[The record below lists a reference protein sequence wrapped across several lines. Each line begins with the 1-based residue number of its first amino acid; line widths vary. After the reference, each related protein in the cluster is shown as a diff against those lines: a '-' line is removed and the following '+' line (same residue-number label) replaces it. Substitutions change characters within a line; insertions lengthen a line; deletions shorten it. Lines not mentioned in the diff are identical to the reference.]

1 MIYSVSGTLAFVEQ
15 NHVVIECG
23 GIGYSIKTS
32 MMTISKLPT
41 TGEQVKLFTHLAVKE
56 DAIDLYGFY
65 DEAERTMFKLLIGVS
80 GVGPKG
86 AVSVLS
92 NLSPERF
99 ALAVASGDAK
109 AIRAPGIGPKTA
121 ERIVLELRDKV
132 SKEQAASGIT
142 GAELPV
148 PAAGVQANA
157 AEAISA
163 LEVLGYA
170 RAEATNAVSSLDG
183 NLSVEELI
191 KRGLKALAGKV

>member
-1 MIYSVSGTLAFVEQ
+1 MT
-15 NHVVIECG
+15 
-23 GIGYSIKTS
+23 
-32 MMTISKLPT
+32 TISKLPAA
-41 TGEQVKLFTHLAVKE
+41 GEKVTLYTHLAVKE
-56 DAIDLYGFY
+56 DAIDLFGFY
-65 DEAERTMFKLLIGVS
+65 DEAERSMFKLLIGVS

-92 NLSPERF
+92 SLTPERF
-99 ALAVASGDAK
+99 ALAVASSDTK

-142 GAELPV
+142 GVELPV
-148 PAAGVQANA
+148 PAPGVQANA

-170 RAEATNAVSSLDG
+170 RAEAANAVASLDSS
-183 NLSVEELI
+183 LSVEELI
-191 KRGLKALAGKV
+191 KRGLKVLAGKV

>member
-1 MIYSVSGTLAFVEQ
+1 MIYSVSGTLALVEQ

-23 GIGYSIKTS
+23 GIGYSVKTS
-32 MMTISKLPT
+32 MTTISKLPAA
-41 TGEQVKLFTHLAVKE
+41 GEKVTLYTHLAVKE
-56 DAIDLYGFY
+56 DAIDLFGFY
-65 DEAERTMFKLLIGVS
+65 DEAERSMFKLLIGVS

-92 NLSPERF
+92 SLTPERF
-99 ALAVASGDAK
+99 ALAVASSDTK

-142 GAELPV
+142 GVELPV
-148 PAAGVQANA
+148 PAPGVQANA

-170 RAEATNAVSSLDG
+170 RAEAANAVASLD
-183 NLSVEELI
+183 NSLSVEELI
-191 KRGLKALAGKV
+191 KRGLKVLAGKV

>member
-1 MIYSVSGTLAFVEQ
+1 MT
-15 NHVVIECG
+15 
-23 GIGYSIKTS
+23 
-32 MMTISKLPT
+32 TISKLPAA
-41 TGEQVKLFTHLAVKE
+41 GEQVTLYTHLAVKE
-56 DAIDLYGFY
+56 DAIDLFGFY
-65 DEAERTMFKLLIGVS
+65 DEAERSMFKLLIGVS

-92 NLSPERF
+92 SLSPERF
-99 ALAVASGDAK
+99 ALAVASSDTK

-142 GAELPV
+142 GVELPV
-148 PAAGVQANA
+148 PAPGVQANA

-170 RAEATNAVSSLDG
+170 RAEAVNAVASLD
-183 NLSVEELI
+183 NSLSVEELI
-191 KRGLKALAGKV
+191 KRGLKVLAGKV

>member
-1 MIYSVSGTLAFVEQ
+1 
-15 NHVVIECG
+15 
-23 GIGYSIKTS
+23 
-32 MMTISKLPT
+32 MTISKLPAV
-41 TGEQVKLFTHLAVKE
+41 GEQIKLYTYLAVKE
-56 DAIDLYGFY
+56 DALDLYGFY
-65 DEAERTMFKLLIGVS
+65 DESERTMFKLLISVS

-86 AVSVLS
+86 AVSILS

-142 GAELPV
+142 GVEIPS
-148 PAAGVQANA
+148 PAVGVQANA

-170 RAEATNAVSSLDG
+170 RAEASNAVASLDAS
-183 NLSVEELI
+183 LSVEELI
-191 KRGLKALAGKV
+191 KHGLKALAGKV

>member
-1 MIYSVSGTLAFVEQ
+1 MT
-15 NHVVIECG
+15 
-23 GIGYSIKTS
+23 
-32 MMTISKLPT
+32 TISKLPAA
-41 TGEQVKLFTHLAVKE
+41 GEKVTLYTHLAVKE
-56 DAIDLYGFY
+56 DAIDLFGFY
-65 DEAERTMFKLLIGVS
+65 DEAERSMFKLLIGVS

-92 NLSPERF
+92 SLTPERF
-99 ALAVASGDAK
+99 ALAVASSDTK

-142 GAELPV
+142 GVELPV
-148 PAAGVQANA
+148 PAPGLQANA

-170 RAEATNAVSSLDG
+170 RAEAANAVASLD
-183 NLSVEELI
+183 NSLSVEELI
-191 KRGLKALAGKV
+191 KQGLKVLAGKV

>member
-1 MIYSVSGTLAFVEQ
+1 MIYSVSGTLALVEQ

-23 GIGYSIKTS
+23 GIGYSVKTS
-32 MMTISKLPT
+32 MTTISKLPAA
-41 TGEQVKLFTHLAVKE
+41 GEKVTLYTHLAVKE
-56 DAIDLYGFY
+56 DAIDLFGFY
-65 DEAERTMFKLLIGVS
+65 DEAERSMFKLLIGVS

-92 NLSPERF
+92 SLTPERF
-99 ALAVASGDAK
+99 ALAVASSDTK

-142 GAELPV
+142 GVELPV
-148 PAAGVQANA
+148 PAPGVQANA
-157 AEAISA
+157 AAAISA

-170 RAEATNAVSSLDG
+170 RAEAANAVASLD
-183 NLSVEELI
+183 NSLSVEELI
-191 KRGLKALAGKV
+191 KRGLKVLAGKV